1 MATGY
6 LKGELNINYKGRD
19 KWVIANTN
27 KHLCACGCGGYIVVR
42 KYHSCSSMGIPKFI
56 HGHNTKTEEHRK
68 LSSEI
73 RSKCIGPLHPHYK
86 KDRSEIKGPRR
97 AAHCFAKYQRRLIY
111 VRDQGICQSCGAFTL
126 WNAKVQDPLKTNID
140 HTIDI
145 KFGGSN
151 EIDNGRVLCL
161 MCHKMKHS
169 SIENGMNCWKP
180 RTGNQQPSVQ
190 STKVQ
195 RLLEHSDMLN
205 NQDTVSHPKGKI

>member
-1 MATGY
+1 MIVGY
-6 LKGELNINYKGRD
+6 QKGELNINYKGRD

-27 KHLCACGCGGYIVVR
+27 KHLCACGCGDYIVVR

-56 HGHNTKTEEHRK
+56 HGHNARTKEHREW
-68 LSSEI
+68 SSE
-73 RSKCIGPLHPHYK
+73 RLKKCIGELHPQYK
-86 KDRSEIKGPRR
+86 KDRNLVKGPRR
-97 AAHCFAKYQRRLIY
+97 WKYNFTKRQKRDVY
-111 VRDQGICQSCGAFTL
+111 VRDNGICQSCGAFTL
-126 WNAKVQDPLKTNID
+126 WNAEVQDPLKTNID
-140 HTIDI
+140 HII
-145 KFGGSN
+145 EIQHGGLN
-151 EIDNGRVLCL
+151 EIDNGQVLCL